1 MIIENFYKSR
11 KVRVYKNYAPSIRS
25 ERAGLMIV
33 EEIPISTNGTEISGT
48 IRATYYKNGERNIE
62 ENIKHGLGYEG
73 VIEPVIVASRGRNP
87 TNPSDR
93 TVGSPTEQRLEVNMS
108 GCSNTITTVEKDNYI
123 LEIKE

>member
-1 MIIENFYKSR
+1 MIIEDFYQSR
-11 KVRVYKNYAPSIRS
+11 EIRIYDNYAPSIRS
-25 ERAGLMIV
+25 ERTGLMTI
-33 EEIPISTNGTEISGT
+33 EETPISTNGTEICGT

-93 TVGSPTEQRLEVNMS
+93 TVGSPTEQRLEINTS